1 MSLTPARR
9 TRRGLSPARRNSRP
23 ATSRYRYRSAYGAT
37 FTYFLMCALP
47 LFFFA
52 SAIAVD
58 FTRTLVTNRTMGNVA
73 AAAAAAGA
81 WQLED
86 NSRIEGTNDNA
97 VAIDPGRG
105 IRAARQTMCEGMVTV
120 KSVVPASGSG
130 RIACLNGSTAPVDVY
145 LDNYREWVM
154 GYPGGYQTIQVTS
167 SYEVTGMIFLQ
178 YFGAGKSIRQT
189 VTREASV
196 CLPGDANGPTN
207 GYCSRPAPG

>member
-1 MSLTPARR
+1 MSLSPVHRTARGTSSARR
-9 TRRGLSPARRNSRP
+9 STRTTQR
-23 ATSRYRYRSAYGAT
+23 RYRSAYGAT

-58 FTRTLVTNRTMGNVA
+58 FTRTLVTNRTMGNIA
-73 AAAAAAGA
+73 SAAAAAGA

-97 VAIDPGRG
+97 VAIDPDRGR
-105 IRAARQTMCEGMVTV
+105 RAARQTMCEGMVAV
-120 KSVVPASGSG
+120 SSVVPTRGAGQVP
-130 RIACLNGSTAPVDVY
+130 CLNGSVAPIDVY
-145 LDNYREWVM
+145 LDNYREYVM

-167 SYEVTGMIFLQ
+167 RYEVTGMIFLQ
-178 YFGAGKSIRQT
+178 YFGAGDSIEQT

-196 CLPGDANGPTN
+196 CLPGDTNGPTN
-207 GYCSRPAPG
+207 GYCSRPLPG